1 MYENFRL
8 FFSILWLV
16 ATGCL
21 VATIFIVIISWGGHL
36 NYLYTALGVWVV
48 ASIGAIVTSL

>member
-16 ATGCL
+16 ASGCL
-21 VATIFIVIISWGGHL
+21 LASIFIVIVTWGGHVDF
-36 NYLYTALGVWVV
+36 LYTSAIAWVV
-48 ASIGAIVTSL
+48 ATIGAIVTSL

>member
-16 ATGCL
+16 ASGCL
-21 VATIFIVIISWGGHL
+21 LASIFIVIITWGGHL
-36 NYLYTALGVWVV
+36 DYLYTAIAVWVI
-48 ASIGAIVTSL
+48 ASVGAIVTSL

>member
-1 MYENFRL
+1 MYENIRL

-16 ATGCL
+16 ASGCL
-21 VATIFIVIISWGGHL
+21 LASIFIVIVTWGGHFD
-36 NYLYTALGVWVV
+36 YLYTAAAVWVI